1 MPLTKCQESF
11 ENKQVLQKVDIL
23 KKKKKEGK
31 EMKWLPK
38 EETLNR
44 DDDSDLCWCKSTIK

>member
-1 MPLTKCQESF
+1 MSKEF

-23 KKKKKEGK
+23 KKKKEGK

-44 DDDSDLCWCKSTIK
+44 DDDLDLC

>member
-1 MPLTKCQESF
+1 MSKEF

-23 KKKKKEGK
+23 KKKKKKKKKEGK

-44 DDDSDLCWCKSTIK
+44 DDDSDLCWYKFTIK